1 MATKTPIKVSNTLA
15 NTYKTVSPVGIDK
28 VIINIA
34 ETPPI
39 TPALIKV
46 FTQTENSRQ
55 STNLQSLPA
64 KKTKDQ
70 KNNKNSDTRLKG
82 SQA

>member
-1 MATKTPIKVSNTLA
+1 MKKI
-15 NTYKTVSPVGIDK
+15 IDK
-28 VIINIA
+28 KEQQGI
-34 ETPPI
+34 ETTNTIPQN
-39 TPALIKV
+39 TRSSKMNTLIKV
-46 FTQTENSRQ
+46 FTQTKNSRQ
-55 STNLQSLPA
+55 STNLQAFPA

>member
-1 MATKTPIKVSNTLA
+1 MKKI
-15 NTYKTVSPVGIDK
+15 IDK
-28 VIINIA
+28 KEQQGI
-34 ETPPI
+34 ETTNTIPQN
-39 TPALIKV
+39 TRSSKMNTLIKV

-55 STNLQSLPA
+55 STNLQSFPA

-82 SQA
+82 SQADLSNLYFLK